1 MDDAHDI
8 ITLVG
13 AGASG
18 NELLE
23 ALLRVP
29 GIEVRHV
36 AGGDLDELAADA
48 GVDLIVETGGDPE
61 ALAALTADT
70 RLAARVLDAAG
81 TRLLIRLIES
91 ERETVDGLERRV
103 AAGEQRIAE
112 LTETVAQVPVEK
124 ACYVRQASHQIKSPI
139 SSIQSYVNVLLGGY
153 AGELP
158 DKVRDIVEKIH
169 SRCDAALGAL
179 AKSRALA
186 DLRCAGPGG
195 LVMTDVSL
203 SELVGQAVERHAQLA
218 ARRGIEIHLEP
229 CAGPDLV
236 RCEPTTL
243 AMLLAEL
250 VENAV
255 IYSADGGQVDI
266 AVTTRDDGRP
276 AVVIGDRGIGI
287 PERCL
292 ARVFDE
298 DFRADTGKKHHP
310 DGAGLGL
317 TIAREIADLHDAH
330 IAVRSDEGR
339 GSTFTV
345 TVPPA
350 PVT

>member
-1 MDDAHDI
+1 MGHTHDI
-8 ITLVG
+8 IALVG
-13 AGASG
+13 AGTPG
-18 NELLE
+18 KEMLE

-29 GIEVRHV
+29 GIEVRYV
-36 AGGDLDELAADA
+36 EGGLDELAADA
-48 GVDLIVETGGDPE
+48 DVDLIIDTTGDPE
-61 ALAALTADT
+61 VLAALTTDT
-70 RLAARVLDAAG
+70 RRNARVLDAVGARLL
-81 TRLLIRLIES
+81 TRLVES
-91 ERETVDGLERRV
+91 ERETVAGLERQV
-103 AAGEQRIAE
+103 EAAGQRIAE

-158 DKVRDIVEKIH
+158 DRARDIVEKIH
-169 SRCDAALGAL
+169 SRCEAALCAL

-186 DLRCAGPGG
+186 DLRCVVPDG
-195 LVMTDVSL
+195 LEMTDVSL
-203 SELVGQAVERHAQLA
+203 SELVGQAVECRAELA
-218 ARRGIEIHLEP
+218 ARHGVEIRLDR

-236 RCEPTTL
+236 HCDPNTL
-243 AMLLAEL
+243 TMLLAEI

-255 IYSADGGQVDI
+255 NYSLDGGQVEI
-266 AVTTRDDGRP
+266 AVTARDDGRL
-276 AVVIGDRGIGI
+276 AVVIRDQGIGI

-292 ARVFDE
+292 ARIFDE
-298 DFRADTGKKHHP
+298 DFRADTAKKHHP

-317 TIAREIADLHDAH
+317 TIAREIAELHDARLA
-330 IAVRSDEGR
+330 IESDEGH

-350 PVT
+350 PAT